1 MLQREIDMAIQA
13 GWSFEEINSK
23 IIAPCI
29 LSAHT
34 RCALWVYAHS
44 RIPSTSTLAPRR
56 ALT

>member
-1 MLQREIDMAIQA
+1 MLQREIELAIQA

-29 LSAHT
+29 LSAHA

-44 RIPSTSTLAPRR
+44 RMPHNRALTPRR